1 MKAQFKIESREFDEA
16 IGALARI
23 TGFSQADIIKA
34 ECRAVLGKT
43 METTKKADKKKI
55 VSKYTYKATQPTA
68 GMGWKKDASVHPAIV
83 KYIRIDGILY
93 QVRKVKKRGVWA
105 TLKNGKSKYYPNRIN
120 PIFKKMIRALSDQKK
135 YALSQLGQSKATFIY
150 MAEKLKIK
158 DTTAEK
164 SKFGGVR
171 VPAYVNQ
178 LTSKLSTKLRSLIKT
193 HESTKGN
200 NFGVTMVHNGRV
212 ANSTLASGG
221 AGGRSAFF
229 KAFYGRQ
236 AYYEKNIDKGVFKSM
251 KKILQKYPELRV
263 LDK

>member
-34 ECRAVLGKT
+34 ECRAVLGKA
-43 METTKKADKKKI
+43 MEFTKKADKKKI
-55 VSKYTYKATQPTA
+55 VSKYTYKGEGKSAP
-68 GMGWKKDASVHPAIV
+68 PAVV
-83 KYIRIDGILY
+83 KYVRIDGKLH
-93 QVRKVKKRGVWA
+93 QVRKIKKKGVFA
-105 TLKNGKSKYYPNRIN
+105 QLKNGKWKFYPNRIN
-120 PIFKKMIRALSDQKK
+120 PIYKKMMTALKEQKS

-171 VPAYVNQ
+171 VPAFVNQ

-193 HESTKGN
+193 HESRKGKM
-200 NFGVTMVHNGRV
+200 FGVTMVHNGRV

-236 AYYEKNIDKGVFKSM
+236 AFYAKNIDKGVFKSM
-251 KKILQKYPELRV
+251 KKVLQKYPELRV

>member
-34 ECRAVLGKT
+34 ECRAILGKT

-55 VSKYTYKATQPTA
+55 VSKYTYKGEGENA
-68 GMGWKKDASVHPAIV
+68 HPAV
-83 KYIRIDGILY
+83 AKYIKIDGKLVK
-93 QVRKVKKRGVWA
+93 VRSVKKKGLWA
-105 TLKNGKSKYYPNRIN
+105 KTKKGKWKFYKNRIN
-120 PIFKKMIRALSDQKK
+120 PLYKKLIARMKEQKE

-150 MAEKLKIK
+150 MAERLKIK
-158 DTTAEK
+158 DATAEK

-171 VPAYVNQ
+171 VPAFVNQ
-178 LTSKLSTKLRSLIKT
+178 LTTKLSIKLRGLIKT
-193 HESTKGN
+193 HESTRGN
-200 NFGVTMVHNGRV
+200 NYGVTMVHNGRV
-212 ANSTLASGG
+212 ANSSLAMGG

-236 AYYEKNIDKGVFKSM
+236 AFYEKNIDKGVFKSM
-251 KKILQKYPELRV
+251 KKILQKYPELKV

>member
-1 MKAQFKIESREFDEA
+1 MKAQFKIESRGFDEA

-55 VSKYTYKATQPTA
+55 VSKYTYKGEGESAP
-68 GMGWKKDASVHPAIV
+68 PAVV
-83 KYIRIDGILY
+83 KYVRIDGKLH
-93 QVRKVKKRGVWA
+93 QVRKIKKKGVWMQDNRR
-105 TLKNGKSKYYPNRIN
+105 TRQGKWKYYPNRIN
-120 PIFKKMIRALSDQKK
+120 PLYKEMMKVLKDQKK
-135 YALSQLGQSKATFIY
+135 YALSQLGQSKATFIH

-193 HESTKGN
+193 HESTKGKM
-200 NFGVTMVHNGRV
+200 FGVTMVHNGRV

-236 AYYEKNIDKGVFKSM
+236 AFYEKNIDKGVFKSM